1 MDNVI
6 NEKILEEL
14 ATIRKLLTV
23 LSQDKLLDF
32 NEQISNRYLTRC
44 V

>member
-32 NEQISNRYLTRC
+32 NEQIRNRYLTT
-44 V
+44 